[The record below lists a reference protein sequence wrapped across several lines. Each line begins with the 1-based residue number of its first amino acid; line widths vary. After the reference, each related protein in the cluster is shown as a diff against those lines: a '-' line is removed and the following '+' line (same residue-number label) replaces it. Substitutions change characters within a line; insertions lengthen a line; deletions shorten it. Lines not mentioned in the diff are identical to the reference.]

1 MDVKCVLQEKVSKNT
16 GKQYYCLYVPI
27 IQKTIFL
34 EPVELELLQLKL
46 KENKNEKVEVV
57 K

>member
-1 MDVKCVLQEKVSKNT
+1 MDIKCVLQEKVSKNT
-16 GKQYYCLYVPI
+16 GKTYFCLFVPV

-34 EPVELELLQLKL
+34 EPVELELLQVKLNLK
-46 KENKNEKVEVV
+46 KDDKVETV